1 MHGRLH
7 ALGAIALW
15 ATLATLGTRLSHL
28 PPFLLTGLSLMLG
41 SVPSWPV
48 VLRDRAAW
56 RVPPKTL
63 ALGIY
68 GLFGYHFLI
77 FLALQ
82 QAPPVEA
89 NLVNYLW
96 PLLIVILAPVILRG
110 VVLRPLHVVAAL
122 LGFAGAAIVI
132 LGARGAA
139 VAKASP
145 HAPWGFAAAAGAA
158 FIWATYSL
166 GTKRVPHFP
175 TAAIGLFGLLSGA
188 LALAC
193 HFLLEPRVTPSARDL
208 GLLAICGLGPL
219 GAAFFLWDRALK
231 LGDPRQIGILSYA
244 TPLASTT
251 LLMLAT
257 GRAPTWHLAASA
269 ALILG
274 GGALGTRASDG

>member
-1 MHGRLH
+1 
-7 ALGAIALW
+7 
-15 ATLATLGTRLSHL
+15 
-28 PPFLLTGLSLMLG
+28 
-41 SVPSWPV
+41 VPSWPV

-175 TAAIGLFGLLSGA
+175 TAAIGLFWLLSGA